1 MEETYSI
8 LKNKLDKYNQSQ
20 LLNFYDTL
28 DEDKK
33 MKLLSQIEKIDFEQM
48 NELYRKTQEKIE
60 FGNDK
65 IEPIS
70 YVEKDKMNK
79 TEIEEYDRLGSN
91 IIKSGKLA
99 VVTMA
104 GGQGT
109 RLGHKGPK
117 GTFDLGLDSHK

>member
-8 LKNKLDKYNQSQ
+8 LKSKLDKYNQSQ

-48 NELYRKTQEKIE
+48 NKLYRKTQEKIE

-109 RLGHKGPK
+109 RLGH
-117 GTFDLGLDSHK
+117 